1 MKDIVLLD
9 ELKNGFAGFLTL
21 MVHSNLN
28 FDGSRY
34 HNTSVLGWVISGK
47 KGDGFS

>member
-9 ELKNGFAGFLTL
+9 ELKNGFVGFLTL

-28 FDGSRY
+28 FDSSSY
-34 HNTSVLGWVISGK
+34 HNTSVLGWVISEK
-47 KGDGFS
+47 KRDGFS